1 MLLLLYHF
9 LCMLDLTFVF
19 EILLIQNQGKICIIF
34 LKLHMKLKGFCE
46 KPKDA
51 AHYDFLVLTKNIV
64 HR

>member
-34 LKLHMKLKGFCE
+34 HMKLKGFCE

-51 AHYDFLVLTKNIV
+51 AHYDFLVLAKNVV

>member
-1 MLLLLYHF
+1 
-9 LCMLDLTFVF
+9 MLDLTFVF

-51 AHYDFLVLTKNIV
+51 AHYDFLVLAKIIV